1 METEQDAYICEKL
14 LPSRKKQTNK
24 KKTKWLDL
32 TSSLCPALSAAKKEA
47 QLLTFV
53 KLMDTS

>member
-14 LPSRKKQTNK
+14 LPSRKKKNK
-24 KKTKWLDL
+24 TKNKWLDL

>member
-14 LPSRKKQTNK
+14 LPSRKKK
-24 KKTKWLDL
+24 KKNTKWLDL

>member
-1 METEQDAYICEKL
+1 MLIFVRNYCPAE
-14 LPSRKKQTNK
+14 K
-24 KKTKWLDL
+24 KKKKKPKWLDL

-53 KLMDTS
+53 KLLDTS

>member
-1 METEQDAYICEKL
+1 MLIFVRNYCPAEK
-14 LPSRKKQTNK
+14 KK